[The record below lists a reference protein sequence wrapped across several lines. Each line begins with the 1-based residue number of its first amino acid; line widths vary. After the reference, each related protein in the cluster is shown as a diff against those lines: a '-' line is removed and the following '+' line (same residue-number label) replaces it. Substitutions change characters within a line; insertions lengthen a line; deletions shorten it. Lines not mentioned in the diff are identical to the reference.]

1 MIATTFDTHKFIRRL
16 KEAGMPE
23 IQAEALV
30 DAFRDAQSEAEL
42 ATKQDIELLK
52 RDIGDLETRISGELT
67 LLKWMLG
74 LLLAGV
80 LALILKTFFPI

>member
-1 MIATTFDTHKFIRRL
+1 MSVITFDTHKFVRRR
-16 KEAGMPE
+16 KEAGVPE
-23 IQAEALV
+23 QQAEALS

-52 RDIGDLETRISGELT
+52 RDIKELETKIFGELT

-74 LLLAGV
+74 LLLGGV
-80 LALILKTFFPI
+80 LTLILRSFFLR